1 MLDRNGLVHF
11 LKNTPAISR
20 INFAF
25 ESFRIYPTAYT
36 HDVANAISSG
46 KIGIKYAN
54 LEDGVAAEY
63 LNNEDV
69 FCFDPGF
76 TIDTTGP
83 YDLWE
88 NKGTVIHE
96 CTHAYIDIQGIGLNR
111 VIVNE
116 SVAYLAESVFV
127 LAMGYNQVEELV
139 ATQKRLQKKKS
150 DHDTEAIMSYSEGIA
165 RDILSGTYCVSSQ
178 DVSQLVSRVA
188 RHKGYQTTY
197 YISSGVKGNF
207 GAM

>member
-127 LAMGYNQVEELV
+127 LAMGYNQVKSWLPLKRDSKRKSRIMTLKRSCLIVKELPEIYYPEPIAFQV
-139 ATQKRLQKKKS
+139 KMYRNWFREWL
-150 DHDTEAIMSYSEGIA
+150 GIKV
-165 RDILSGTYCVSSQ
+165 IKLHIT
-178 DVSQLVSRVA
+178 
-188 RHKGYQTTY
+188 
-197 YISSGVKGNF
+197 
-207 GAM
+207 